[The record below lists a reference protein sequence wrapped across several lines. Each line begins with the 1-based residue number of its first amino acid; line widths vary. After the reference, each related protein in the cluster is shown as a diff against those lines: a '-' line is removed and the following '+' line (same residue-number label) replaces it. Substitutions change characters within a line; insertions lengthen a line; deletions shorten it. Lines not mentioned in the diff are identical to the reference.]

1 MDSELRA
8 LLDELARTGREH
20 DKQESDHAKKML
32 NLEPETAALVH
43 LLVRSSKRRNV
54 LEIGTSNGYSTLW
67 LAAAVRET
75 GGRVTSI
82 DRSPTKHRLAEENLR
97 RGKLRDLVDL
107 HLGEATEVVE
117 HLDGSFDCLFFDAD
131 RVSAPAQLEK
141 LLPKLSPDVLL
152 LADNALSHPAEISG
166 YLVAVS
172 SRSDFEAIVVPIGK
186 GLSVA
191 LRTEAPLTRQ

>member
-1 MDSELRA
+1 MDNELRA
-8 LLDELARTGREH
+8 LLDELARVGREH
-20 DKQESDHAKKML
+20 DKRETDHAKKML

-43 LLVRSSKRRNV
+43 LLLRSSRRRNV

-75 GGRVTSI
+75 GGRVASI
-82 DRSPTKHRLAEENLR
+82 DRSASKHRLAEENLR

-107 HLGEATEVVE
+107 HLGEATEVVGRLE
-117 HLDGSFDCLFFDAD
+117 GTFDCLFFDAD

-141 LLPKLSPDVLL
+141 LLPMLSADVLL
-152 LADNALSHPAEISG
+152 LADNALSHPAEISA
-166 YLVAVS
+166 YLTAIS
-172 SRSDFEAIVVPIGK
+172 SRNEFEAIVVPIGK

-191 LRTEAPLTRQ
+191 HRFEAR